1 MSPNPI
7 AMLLFRYLR
16 AHFVLC
22 TAFLLTLGTGRA
34 QVNAADPKPE
44 QKGNQVNVSRTQGWI
59 DGVDVVKTVISTP
72 HIREE
77 VRETPDGKLLVRILT
92 ATLSDDTTQTTSQT
106 LFFVGESLQEVS
118 STHLDKAT
126 GTLTQTKYAPDGA
139 FLCQSITKGSE
150 PIVWRDESGTELSPE
165 QLSEALKRGREK
177 AIHLQMLV
185 SAQGLADALAGSR
198 DKLRAN
204 AQIEFAVLRWHFEG
218 DGEPQGVAEFLA
230 LAEKTKFQPVAVSA
244 EEAKAAAESYK
255 SAVIGILGQTDVQ
268 RWKAT
273 FLDGSIKFEEEVD
286 PERLK
291 QLRDLAQAQNVTP
304 RFDRRRQWLF
314 TGQSVYAYGD
324 GANVVT
330 VSPLEPTTTAYP
342 VRLDF
347 LNPGF
352 GTKSDLGSFLGKAR
366 PEQINGHPGFFSFE
380 SSRTS
385 LLVSFD
391 GGSVGLRAIAQG
403 IPSASYWHRRFYS
416 DLVGNVLSPAL
427 APFAVTILE
436 RSEGS
441 TEVLLFVLRSIQVG
455 KVTADDMVLEVPK

>member
-1 MSPNPI
+1 MRVATFLMVAVGLMAPSISVRGAKPLADSPW
-7 AMLLFRYLR
+7 A
-16 AHFVLC
+16 
-22 TAFLLTLGTGRA
+22 
-34 QVNAADPKPE
+34 E
-44 QKGNQVNVSRTQGWI
+44 
-59 DGVDVVKTVISTP
+59 
-72 HIREE
+72 
-77 VRETPDGKLLVRILT
+77 
-92 ATLSDDTTQTTSQT
+92 
-106 LFFVGESLQEVS
+106 
-118 STHLDKAT
+118 
-126 GTLTQTKYAPDGA
+126 
-139 FLCQSITKGSE
+139 
-150 PIVWRDESGTELSPE
+150 
-165 QLSEALKRGREK
+165 
-177 AIHLQMLV
+177 V

-204 AQIEFAVLRWHFEG
+204 AQIEFDVLRWHFEG
-218 DGEPQGVAEFLA
+218 EAEPQGVAELLA

-255 SAVIGILGQTDVQ
+255 SAVIGILGQTDMQ

-304 RFDRRRQWLF
+304 RFDSRRQWLF
-314 TGQSVYAYGD
+314 TGKSVYAYGD

-352 GTKSDLGSFLGKAR
+352 GTKSDLGSFLGKAT

-380 SSRTS
+380 SPRTS

-427 APFAVTILE
+427 APFTVTILE

-441 TEVLLFVLRSIQVG
+441 TEVLLFVLRTIQVG
-455 KVTADDMVLEVPK
+455 KVTEDAMALRVPKSARITSEARSGPVKIEE